1 MSSYLSDASFIT
13 KLGFNL
19 LQNRLDSQ
27 PLMNTTVYNYF
38 WNLSDPLLN
47 VAHQMAP
54 SIVPVKNMGI
64 LHQVRE
70 TRLEIAVWRFNI
82 VNLNPIQTIESGSYL
97 RYQNS
102 FGAYTVLKHCL
113 GDSTVYDLYLCDSI
127 AIKAT
132 LLGSKSITQAP
143 LVSRKIKWYKRM
155 GKCLTECEKLTFVTN
170 KNESFFHN

>member
-70 TRLEIAVWRFNI
+70 TRLEITVWRFNI
-82 VNLNPIQTIESGSYL
+82 VNLNPIQTIDESGSYL

-102 FGAYTVLKHCL
+102 FWAYTVLKHCL
-113 GDSTVYDLYLCDSI
+113 GYSTVFDLYLCDII

-132 LLGSKSITQAP
+132 LLGSKSITQA
-143 LVSRKIKWYKRM
+143 L
-155 GKCLTECEKLTFVTN
+155 
-170 KNESFFHN
+170 

>member
-70 TRLEIAVWRFNI
+70 TWFEIM
-82 VNLNPIQTIESGSYL
+82 T
-97 RYQNS
+97 
-102 FGAYTVLKHCL
+102 LKYC
-113 GDSTVYDLYLCDSI
+113 
-127 AIKAT
+127 
-132 LLGSKSITQAP
+132 
-143 LVSRKIKWYKRM
+143 
-155 GKCLTECEKLTFVTN
+155 
-170 KNESFFHN
+170 